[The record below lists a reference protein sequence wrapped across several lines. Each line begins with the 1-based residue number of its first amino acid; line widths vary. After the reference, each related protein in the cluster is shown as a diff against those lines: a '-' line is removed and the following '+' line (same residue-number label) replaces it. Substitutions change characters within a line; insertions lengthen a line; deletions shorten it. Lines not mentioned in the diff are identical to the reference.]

1 MCHLFLG
8 QQIEKKNHKNNKY
21 LQIFSRIVIVNFLKY
36 FFLFLVFRFDCGLLW
51 FGHNS
56 KNLIDLCSALKKC
69 CGSSLEWQPTTT
81 TTKQKKFFGFHIGA
95 YLSFCRCHYRRKE
108 VGKSFILD
116 LNKKRRQSQSLQLS
130 FVNCKINLDSLKNKN
145 TTNKLIW
152 LKKPYFGI
160 LGQF

>member
-1 MCHLFLG
+1 M
-8 QQIEKKNHKNNKY
+8 
-21 LQIFSRIVIVNFLKY
+21 
-36 FFLFLVFRFDCGLLW
+36 FLVFRFDCGLLW
-51 FGHNS
+51 FCHNS

-81 TTKQKKFFGFHIGA
+81 TKKRKKFFGA

-130 FVNCKINLDSLKNKN
+130 FVNCKINLDSLKK
-145 TTNKLIW
+145 KQKHKQQIDLI
-152 LKKPYFGI
+152 KKAIFWDIRTVLNQKIFIFIFFINAIIYF
-160 LGQF
+160 